1 MRHIVRE
8 YKPRG
13 MPLLIQGE
21 VRKLPSETF
30 IEIDMKSLRA
40 YPIMGDKILPA
51 ADFLLEDEE
60 AKLMIAQRLVSIV
73 KLENF
78 EEND

>member
-40 YPIMGDKILPA
+40 NPIMGDKILPA

>member
-21 VRKLPSETF
+21 VRKFPSETF

>member
-1 MRHIVRE
+1 
-8 YKPRG
+8 

-21 VRKLPSETF
+21 VRKAPSETF
-30 IEIDMKSLRA
+30 IEVDMKSLRA
-40 YPIMGDKILPA
+40 YPILGDKILPA

>member
-21 VRKLPSETF
+21 VRKVPSETF
-30 IEIDMKSLRA
+30 VEVDVKSLRA
-40 YPIMGDKILPA
+40 YPILGNRILPA

-60 AKLMIAQRLVSIV
+60 AKLMIAQRLATIV
-73 KLENF
+73 KSENL

>member
-21 VRKLPSETF
+21 VRKVPSETF
-30 IEIDMKSLRA
+30 VEVDMKSLRA
-40 YPIMGDKILPA
+40 YPILGNRILPA

-60 AKLMIAQRLVSIV
+60 AKLMIAQRLATIV
-73 KLENF
+73 KSENL

>member
-1 MRHIVRE
+1 
-8 YKPRG
+8 

-21 VRKLPSETF
+21 VRKVPSETF
-30 IEIDMKSLRA
+30 IEVDMKSLRA
-40 YPIMGDKILPA
+40 YPILGDKILPA

>member
-1 MRHIVRE
+1 
-8 YKPRG
+8 

-21 VRKLPSETF
+21 VRKVPSETF
-30 IEIDMKSLRA
+30 IEVDMGSLRA
-40 YPIMGDKILPA
+40 YPILGNRILPA

-60 AKLMIAQRLVSIV
+60 AKLMIAQRLATIV
-73 KLENF
+73 KSENL

>member
-21 VRKLPSETF
+21 VRKVPSETF
-30 IEIDMKSLRA
+30 IEVDMKSLRA
-40 YPIMGDKILPA
+40 YPILGDKILPA

>member
-40 YPIMGDKILPA
+40 YPILGDKILPA

-60 AKLMIAQRLVSIV
+60 AKLMIAQRLVAIV
-73 KLENF
+73 KSENF

>member
-21 VRKLPSETF
+21 VRKVPSETF
-30 IEIDMKSLRA
+30 IEVDMKSLRA
-40 YPIMGDKILPA
+40 YPILGDKILPA

-60 AKLMIAQRLVSIV
+60 AKLMIAQRLVAIV
-73 KLENF
+73 KSENLE
-78 EEND
+78 E